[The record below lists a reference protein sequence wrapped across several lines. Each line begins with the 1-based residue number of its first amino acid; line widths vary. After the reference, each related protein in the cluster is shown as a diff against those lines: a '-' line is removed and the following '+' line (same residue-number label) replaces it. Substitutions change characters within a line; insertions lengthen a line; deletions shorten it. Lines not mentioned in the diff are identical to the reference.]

1 MAPGV
6 REGGGK
12 KVEVGEPLEGSRI
25 WSSEEHSLL
34 ILHGLPRESGCGG
47 WALGDLRLLPMW
59 AGLLGAQAGGER
71 SDLHSSWFLIQMAQV
86 F

>member
-12 KVEVGEPLEGSRI
+12 KGEVSEPLEGSRM

-34 ILHGLPRESGCGG
+34 ILHGLPRESRGD
-47 WALGDLRLLPMW
+47 LGDLRLLPMW
-59 AGLLGAQAGGER
+59 AGLLGAQAGGGR

>member
-12 KVEVGEPLEGSRI
+12 KGEVSEPLEGSGM
-25 WSSEEHSLL
+25 WSSEVHSLL
-34 ILHGLPRESGCGG
+34 ILHGFPRESGGGG

-59 AGLLGAQAGGER
+59 AGVLGARAGGKR
-71 SDLHSSWFLIQMAQV
+71 S
-86 F
+86 